1 VEIKD
6 FAKDFLDRTK
16 KSVDQLPLE
25 KIESIVNVLMDAY
38 KEDKQVILF
47 GNGGSASTASHFASD
62 LAKGTAVA
70 NNRRFRAICLNDNMP
85 MLTAWSNDSS
95 YEQVFKEQLINF
107 LRPGDVVIGI
117 SGSGNSP
124 NVLSAIQYANEHGA
138 ITIGLTGYDG
148 GKLKRLAKEC
158 IVVSGDDME
167 IAETIH
173 LLLEHVIK
181 LYLRAWIEKSA

>member
-1 VEIKD
+1 MEVKK
-6 FAKDFLDRTK
+6 FARDFLDKTK
-16 KSVDQLPLE
+16 KSLDELSLE
-25 KIESIVNVLMDAY
+25 KIESMVNILIDAY
-38 KEDKQVILF
+38 KKDKQVILF

-62 LAKGTAVA
+62 LAKGTVIA
-70 NNRRFRAICLNDNMP
+70 NKRRFRAICLNDNIP

-95 YEQVFKEQLINF
+95 YEQVFKEQLVNF

-124 NVLSAIQYANEHGA
+124 NVLNAIQYANEHGA
-138 ITIGLTGYDG
+138 TTIGLTGYDG

-158 IVVSGDDME
+158 IVAPGNDME